1 MKEIVRIVSEKWANY
16 PIEKKE
22 EMKQNALED
31 FKRYRENYQNYKTSL
46 TDEQLKKLEEAKD
59 KIKLKKTNLKL
70 KNKKKE
76 LDKPKRPSSAYNS
89 FCRDR
94 YFKLDESVPFKERMI
109 LLAQQWKNEDAEVK
123 KKYRDDYLEKMTVY
137 NEILKEWEQK
147 MVELGHFDMIGS
159 NKLRKLHKQFQKKA
173 KL

>member
-1 MKEIVRIVSEKWANY
+1 MPEIKKDNPELKMKEIVRIVSEKWANY

-70 KNKKKE
+70 KNV
-76 LDKPKRPSSAYNS
+76 S
-89 FCRDR
+89 
-94 YFKLDESVPFKERMI
+94 KLTIFF
-109 LLAQQWKNEDAEVK
+109 LL
-123 KKYRDDYLEKMTVY
+123 
-137 NEILKEWEQK
+137 
-147 MVELGHFDMIGS
+147 
-159 NKLRKLHKQFQKKA
+159 
-173 KL
+173 